1 MSQNQ
6 NSETMLYIAPGDSVD
21 YINQAI
27 EKEDAILIESYEDD
41 WKTRVESCDKIRNI
55 YTETEWGESK
65 KSSICMRFSNCV
77 IWITS
82 DEIVEEVDI
91 NLYFSIMDTLSYWLA
106 ECKEGKR

>member
-1 MSQNQ
+1 
-6 NSETMLYIAPGDSVD
+6 
-21 YINQAI
+21 
-27 EKEDAILIESYEDD
+27 
-41 WKTRVESCDKIRNI
+41 
-55 YTETEWGESK
+55 
-65 KSSICMRFSNCV
+65 MRFSNCV

>member
-6 NSETMLYIAPGDSVD
+6 NSETMLYIALGDSVD

-55 YTETEWGESK
+55 YTETEWEK
-65 KSSICMRFSNCV
+65 ARKVLFACV
-77 IWITS
+77 LA
-82 DEIVEEVDI
+82 IV
-91 NLYFSIMDTLSYWLA
+91 LYGLHQMKL
-106 ECKEGKR
+106 